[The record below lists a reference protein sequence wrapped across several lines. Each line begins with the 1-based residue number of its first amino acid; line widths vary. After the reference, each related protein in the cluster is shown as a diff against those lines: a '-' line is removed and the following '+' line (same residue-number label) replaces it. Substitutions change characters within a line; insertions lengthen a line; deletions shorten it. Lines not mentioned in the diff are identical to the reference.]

1 MQFVY
6 RKFLRLPYVIRLF
19 FVVMLVII
27 FFGTIIHFIEPDR
40 FPTIFDGIWWAI
52 ITTSTIGYG
61 DYVPGTIK
69 GRIIAIILIFFGAG
83 IVAAYFVALASST
96 IKKQNSLGK
105 GIIHVT
111 WKNHIIIVGWNERT
125 KEIINCL
132 KDIHSEQPIV
142 LIDSNLKESPFT
154 KEKSFIYVKG
164 NASNDEVLLRANI
177 KEASLILVTSDPSR
191 TELNADM
198 NTILF
203 VVAIKG
209 VAPNIFCIAE
219 ILTSEQIVNAKR
231 AGADGIIKSNK
242 LISSVMQHSL
252 FSPGIS
258 NAILDLVDL
267 HNGAR
272 FQLVKEHSFA
282 GHTFASVSQILL
294 EEQKILLG
302 LKRDEQTKI
311 IPPKETILHNA
322 DELLII
328 SRE

>member
-6 RKFLRLPYVIRLF
+6 RKFLRLPYVIRLL
-19 FVVMLVII
+19 FVVILVIV
-27 FFGTIIHFIEPDR
+27 FFGTLIHYIEPNR

-69 GRIIAIILIFFGAG
+69 GRVIAIILIFLGAG

-96 IKKQNSLGK
+96 IKQQNAIGK
-105 GIIHVT
+105 GNIQVT
-111 WKNHIIIVGWNERT
+111 WKDHIIIVGWNERT

-154 KEKSFIYVKG
+154 KEKNFIYVKG
-164 NASNDEVLLRANI
+164 NASNDEVLHRANI

-242 LISSVMQHSL
+242 LISSVMQHPL

-272 FQLVKEHSFA
+272 IQLVKEHSFV

-302 LKRDEQTKI
+302 LKRNEQTKI
-311 IPPKETILHNA
+311 IPPKETLLQNG

-328 SRE
+328 LRE

>member
-6 RKFLRLPYVIRLF
+6 RKFLRLPYVIRLL
-19 FVVMLVII
+19 FVVILVIV
-27 FFGTIIHFIEPDR
+27 FFGTLIHYIEPNR

-69 GRIIAIILIFFGAG
+69 GRVIAIILIFLGAG

-96 IKKQNSLGK
+96 IKQQNAIGK
-105 GIIHVT
+105 GNIQVT
-111 WKNHIIIVGWNERT
+111 WKDHIIIVGWNERT

-154 KEKSFIYVKG
+154 KEKNFIYVKG
-164 NASNDEVLLRANI
+164 NASNDEVLHRANI

-272 FQLVKEHSFA
+272 IQLVKEHSFV

-294 EEQKILLG
+294 EDQKILLG

-311 IPPKETILHNA
+311 IPPKETLLQNG

-328 SRE
+328 LRE